1 MRKFDSLVTEQML
14 KLLEALPQDGGPV
27 VDQNPTAPD
36 EPARTTPQ
44 EKSNWEMT
52 LLDVAKTAI
61 YNVKNDPETLST
73 EDEEKLGIDVTAENK
88 EEMLDLLY
96 KLAGKPRAATAPIP
110 EPVEEPASEPPPGGA
125 PEGPPP
131 GGAPAGGPLSA
142 PGARATTGKLGQA
155 SRPA

>member
-1 MRKFDSLVTEQML
+1 MRRFNTLVNEQML

-36 EPARTTPQ
+36 EPTRSTPQ

-61 YNVKNDPETLST
+61 YNVKNDPESLTI

-88 EEMLDLLY
+88 EEMLDLIY
-96 KLAGKPRAATAPIP
+96 KLAGKPRQATMPIP
-110 EPVEEPASEPPPGGA
+110 EPTPEPEAPPAPEPSAKPASAKPTA
-125 PEGPPP
+125 
-131 GGAPAGGPLSA
+131 AKAAKS
-142 PGARATTGKLGQA
+142 
-155 SRPA
+155 SRLEA